1 MEKETKPEMTAEEFC
16 QKWGSVTT
24 EDVNWIHVP
33 EVDNQILSDL
43 RSVIRG
49 KLVEY
54 DKWLCGNSER
64 LLNIPTS
71 EKAVDEFLKDNQ

>member
-1 MEKETKPEMTAEEFC
+1 MAKDMTMEEFAERWC
-16 QKWGSVTT
+16 LKVVECMKGDDYIMHDKDSC
-24 EDVNWIHVP
+24 
-33 EVDNQILSDL
+33 LSDL